1 MELDAFLLVKEP
13 FNETSGYIN
22 QPLDDKVRLNAALS
36 NFMWEEADA
45 CTKNHTGMIH
55 IHKTIETIQTDCP
68 LFVEEVCSNIDE
80 NVVGVYMNDV
90 IYEPSFYQTMA
101 KMIDQDMFPIY
112 NVIWFGLYPLEN
124 VVGAY
129 TDGLEKLGYHEVEVS
144 SIGEPMAVLDFIK
157 DTALYV
163 IMNNMVFKD
172 GETIGLTIEQ
182 VLTIHLGESEIFDT
196 PTFRI
201 DDPFLTNL

>member
-1 MELDAFLLVKEP
+1 MELEAFLLVKEP
-13 FNETSGYIN
+13 FNETSNYIN

-101 KMIDQDMFPIY
+101 KMIEQDMFPIY
-112 NVIWFGLYPLEN
+112 TSSGLVY
-124 VVGAY
+124 
-129 TDGLEKLGYHEVEVS
+129 
-144 SIGEPMAVLDFIK
+144 
-157 DTALYV
+157 
-163 IMNNMVFKD
+163 
-172 GETIGLTIEQ
+172 
-182 VLTIHLGESEIFDT
+182 IH
-196 PTFRI
+196 
-201 DDPFLTNL
+201 